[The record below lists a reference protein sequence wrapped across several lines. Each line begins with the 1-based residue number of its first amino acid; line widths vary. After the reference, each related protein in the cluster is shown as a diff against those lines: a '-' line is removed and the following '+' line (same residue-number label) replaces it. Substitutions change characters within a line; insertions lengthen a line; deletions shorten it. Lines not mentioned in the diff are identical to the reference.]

1 MRVFQSSPQAPMSR
15 VILRTPRHQPGMCPT
30 CSTGSCN
37 VNTTTPPRMTWWF
50 LLTALTAIFLSLNS
64 ITGFFGV
71 NFE

>member
-1 MRVFQSSPQAPMSR
+1 
-15 VILRTPRHQPGMCPT
+15 
-30 CSTGSCN
+30 
-37 VNTTTPPRMTWWF
+37 

>member
-1 MRVFQSSPQAPMSR
+1 MSR
-15 VILRTPRHQPGMCPT
+15 VLLRTPRHQPGMCPT

-37 VNTTTPPRMTWWF
+37 VDTATPPRRTWWF

-71 NFE
+71 NFEQLPLIHRQVG